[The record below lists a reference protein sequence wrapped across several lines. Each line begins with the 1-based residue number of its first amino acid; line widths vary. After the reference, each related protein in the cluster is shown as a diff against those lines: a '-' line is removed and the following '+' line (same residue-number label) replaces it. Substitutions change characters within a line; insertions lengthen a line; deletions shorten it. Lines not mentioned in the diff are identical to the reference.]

1 MVLHP
6 PTIVILSITVDL
18 LLVLIL
24 LHAWRTRTT
33 YPGFLYWVAGT
44 ACWTVGSFFNMVLA
58 DLQPVFIPR
67 IIGMGLILLHP
78 ILLYEGLVRFYGLK
92 RRWFRTPLNL
102 ALGGLQLLISLYYIY
117 VVEDYA
123 LRSATFALVFSF
135 LFVRIALEPLLHR
148 DIRCHSMQWLMS
160 VSILPLI
167 TLMLLRAAYFFG
179 NADAISHITTELSS
193 DLLLRWI
200 LIYGF
205 VVELVIAYSY
215 LSLTSDRVERELHEA
230 RQTAEAASRVKDS
243 FLQMVSH
250 ELRTPLATITGI
262 ADLLNRRASA
272 DDELPRMLQRA
283 TLQQQRLINDLLDS
297 AAIETGTITIT
308 PHPFSLRQ
316 LLDEFRETYLPRTR
330 AKGITYQGIRSD
342 DLPDMIMGD
351 RQRIFQVCANL
362 FENALKYTPPG
373 GSIIARA
380 ELVKDQTPPLLCFSA
395 TDTGCGIPADQQ
407 EAIFNPF
414 VSLEPGN
421 AGLGL
426 GLGLAICRQLAAAM
440 GGHLTCES
448 TPGAGSTFRFTIP
461 CELPPPDWREPDVP
475 NVSNI
480 CLQQPLQILAVDDTP
495 ENLQLLELLL
505 QGTPV
510 SLTRASSAQQAL
522 ELLDQ
527 HRFDLLLTD
536 IRMPGM
542 TGLQLVQAIRNSEQ
556 QQGRHPLRMVAISA
570 NTSPGEIQAALDAG
584 CAGYLP
590 RPFTLQALLQ
600 ELALAK
606 PSAETVPPVMTEDQ
620 TEQFSRLQEQAR
632 QRISSA
638 GLLIE
643 EALKNGDDAVI
654 REEGHRIKGLG
665 MTFGLADAER
675 IGGLLEQ
682 AERAETA
689 KLLEELQRYLFLLK
703 TQPD

>member
-1 MVLHP
+1 MALHT
-6 PTIVILSITVDL
+6 PTIVILSLLTDL

-33 YPGFLYWVAGT
+33 YPGFLYWVVGT

-58 DLQPVFIPR
+58 GLQPVFIPR
-67 IIGMGLILLHP
+67 IIGVGLILLHP

-102 ALGGLQLLISLYYIY
+102 TLGGLQLLISLYYIY

-123 LRSATFALVFSF
+123 LRSATFALAFGM
-135 LFVRIALEPLLHR
+135 LFGRIALEPLLYH
-148 DIRCHSMQWLMS
+148 DIRRHSMQWLMS
-160 VSILPLI
+160 ISILPLI
-167 TLMLLRAAYFFG
+167 TLMLLRAAHLFG
-179 NADAISHITTELSS
+179 NADAISHMTTELSS

-200 LIYGF
+200 LLYGF

-230 RQTAEAASRVKDS
+230 RQTAEAANRVKDS

-297 AAIETGTITIT
+297 AALETGKITIT

-330 AKGITYQGIRSD
+330 AIGITYQGIRSA
-342 DLPDMIMGD
+342 DLPEMIMGD

-380 ELVKDQTPPLLCFSA
+380 ELLKDQTPPLLCFSA

-407 EAIFNPF
+407 EAIFTPF
-414 VSLEPGN
+414 VSLEPAN
-421 AGLGL
+421 AGL
-426 GLGLAICRQLAAAM
+426 GLGLAICKQLAETM

-475 NVSNI
+475 NVLNI

-510 SLTRASSAQQAL
+510 SLTKASSAQQAL

-542 TGLQLVQAIRNSEQ
+542 TGLKLVQIIRSSEQ
-556 QQGRHPLRMVAISA
+556 QQGRHPLRIVAISA
-570 NTSPGEIQAALDAG
+570 NASPGEIQAALDAG
-584 CAGYLP
+584 CTGYLP

-600 ELALAK
+600 ELVALAR
-606 PSAETVPPVMTEDQ
+606 PAAETVQPVVPEDQ
-620 TEQFSRLQEQAR
+620 AEQFNRLQEQAQ

-643 EALKNGDDAVI
+643 EALKNGDNAVI
-654 REEGHRIKGLG
+654 RDEGHRIKGLG
-665 MTFGLADAER
+665 MTFGLADVER

-682 AERAETA
+682 AGQKGMLEGIPELLA
-689 KLLEELQRYLFLLK
+689 KLRK
-703 TQPD
+703 P